1 MKKFVLLA
9 AAAAMGT
16 MAVNATTVLA
26 AQTNGGVYS
35 TNGSIEFKPTEKVTK
50 PVDPLDPTKT
60 ATPIDAEDP
69 KKVVQPGTQGPL
81 SIDFASS
88 FNFGK
93 QEITSETKTYF
104 AAAQK
109 YQDAA
114 GTEKVGPNFVQVTDN
129 RGTEAG
135 WKLVVKQNDQ
145 LMSVSGKELTGAQIR
160 LKNGH
165 VVTASTAA
173 HPDGTAE
180 MTLVPGAEQTV
191 MNAKTGSGTGTH
203 LLNWGKDADD
213 AARSVELTVPGATT
227 KYAEKYATTFTWT
240 LTDTPDNK

>member
-1 MKKFVLLA
+1 M
-9 AAAAMGT
+9 
-16 MAVNATTVLA
+16 
-26 AQTNGGVYS
+26 
-35 TNGSIEFKPTEKVTK
+35 
-50 PVDPLDPTKT
+50 
-60 ATPIDAEDP
+60 
-69 KKVVQPGTQGPL
+69 
-81 SIDFASS
+81 
-88 FNFGK
+88 
-93 QEITSETKTYF
+93 
-104 AAAQK
+104 
-109 YQDAA
+109 
-114 GTEKVGPNFVQVTDN
+114 
-129 RGTEAG
+129 
-135 WKLVVKQNDQ
+135 KQNDQ
-145 LMSVSGKELTGAQIR
+145 LTSVSGKELTGAQIR

-180 MTLVPGAEQTV
+180 MALVPGAEQTV